1 MPESTQQIRIL
12 LADDHLLF
20 RDGLRKLLESEPGI
34 EIVGEA
40 ADGVETI
47 DVARRLEPDILLLD
61 LAMPRLNGL
70 ESLATLDTTRTRVI
84 LLTAALNE
92 AELLKAIQLGARG
105 VVLKE
110 EATRSLLDAI
120 HRVIDG
126 KYAIGPESVDNLVN
140 AVRRLSDQGQAH
152 RYGLTSR
159 EVSIVSAIAAG
170 QTNKDIADQLGISLQ
185 TVKHHLTSIFNKTG
199 VSSRLELALF
209 AVHHRLVDDE

>member
-1 MPESTQQIRIL
+1 MPESTPQIRIL
-12 LADDHLLF
+12 IADDHLLF
-20 RDGLRKLLESEPGI
+20 RDGLRRLLESEPGLAV
-34 EIVGEA
+34 VGEA
-40 ADGVETI
+40 ADGLETI

-110 EATRSLLDAI
+110 AATRSLLDAI
-120 HRVIDG
+120 RLVIDG
-126 KYAIGPESVDNLVN
+126 KYAIGPDSVDNLVK
-140 AVRRLSDQGQAH
+140 AVRRLSDQKQTE

-159 EVSIVSAIAAG
+159 EVSIVRAIAAG
-170 QTNKDIADQLGISLQ
+170 QTNKDIGDQLGISLQ

-199 VSSRLELALF
+199 MSSRLELALF
-209 AVHHRLVDDE
+209 AVRNRLADDE

>member
-1 MPESTQQIRIL
+1 MPESTPHIRIL
-12 LADDHLLF
+12 IADDHLLF
-20 RDGLRKLLESEPGI
+20 RDGLRRLLESEPGI
-34 EIVGEA
+34 AVVGEA
-40 ADGVETI
+40 ADGLETI

-110 EATRSLLDAI
+110 AATRSLLDAI
-120 HRVIDG
+120 RLVIDG
-126 KYAIGPESVDNLVN
+126 KYAIGPDSVDNLVK
-140 AVRRLSDQGQAH
+140 AVRRLSDQKPTE
-152 RYGLTSR
+152 RFGLTSR
-159 EVSIVSAIAAG
+159 EVSIVRAIAAG
-170 QTNKDIADQLGISLQ
+170 QTNKDIGDQLGISLQ

-199 VSSRLELALF
+199 MSSRLELALF
-209 AVHHRLVDDE
+209 AVRNRLADDE

>member
-1 MPESTQQIRIL
+1 MPETTQQIRIL
-12 LADDHLLF
+12 IADDHLLF
-20 RDGLRKLLESEPGI
+20 RDGLRKLLESEPGMA
-34 EIVGEA
+34 IVGEA

-70 ESLATLDTTRTRVI
+70 DSLATLDTNRTRVI
-84 LLTAALNE
+84 LLTAALTE

-110 EATRSLLDAI
+110 AATRSLLDAI
-120 HRVIDG
+120 RRVIDG
-126 KYAIGPESVDNLVN
+126 KYAIGPESVDDLVK
-140 AVRRLSDQGQAH
+140 AVRRLSNQGQAQ

-159 EVSIVSAIAAG
+159 EVSIVRAIADG

-209 AVHHRLVDDE
+209 AVHNELVDEQ